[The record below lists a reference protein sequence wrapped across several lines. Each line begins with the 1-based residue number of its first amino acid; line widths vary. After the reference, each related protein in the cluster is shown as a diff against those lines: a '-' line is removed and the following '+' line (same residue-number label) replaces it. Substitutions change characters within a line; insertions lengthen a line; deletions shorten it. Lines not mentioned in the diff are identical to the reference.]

1 MKRHVLIIG
10 AGIAGPALGLLL
22 DRAGISSAIYEAC
35 PQIDDLGGGIQV
47 APNGMQVL
55 AQIGLAE
62 PLTARG
68 VPSDEF
74 SFENQSGAVLGL
86 VGNGRASKYGLSAVW
101 VARRVLHKTLMDE
114 AERRGIAV
122 AYGKRLGQLDCNGNG
137 VVAHFEDGASAEGSL
152 LIGADGIHSRTRELV
167 FPDGPRPAYT
177 RLFTVGG
184 FASHTSLAPS
194 REEEIRRSH
203 MIFGREGFF
212 GYGYYDR
219 ENLTSVMGWSH
230 LTRDREP
237 TRQEY
242 SSWPAEQLRQELL
255 NRHRGWHEPVGTI
268 LQSAKELLR
277 GPVYDVPSLP
287 AWWKD
292 RVLLIGDAAHATS
305 PHAGQGASLALEDAM
320 YLAKLLR
327 NSETTHEQVFER
339 FVQGRRDRVE
349 RVIAEARKRG
359 GGKRVLNPTAAWIR
373 DRVISV
379 LARRWGERMNDW
391 IYSYKIDW
399 ES

>member
-1 MKRHVLIIG
+1 MKHHVLIIG
-10 AGIAGPALGLLL
+10 GGIAGPALALLL
-22 DRAGISSAIYEAC
+22 GQAGISSAIYEAY
-35 PQIDDLGGGIQV
+35 PQVDDLGGGMQV

-55 AQIGLAE
+55 VQIGIAE
-62 PLTARG
+62 QLTALG
-68 VPSDEF
+68 VASDEF
-74 SFENQSGAVLGL
+74 SFENQVGKVLGRL
-86 VGNGRASKYGLSAVW
+86 NNGRASKYGVPAVQL
-101 VARRVLHKTLMDE
+101 ARRVLHKTLMDE

-122 AYGKRLGQLDCNGNG
+122 AYEKRLLQLDCNGAG
-137 VVAHFEDGASAEGSL
+137 VVAHFEDGTAAEGSL
-152 LIGADGIHSRTRELV
+152 LIGADGIHSRTREVL
-167 FPDGPRPAYT
+167 FPDGPLPSYT
-177 RLFTVGG
+177 GLFTIGG
-184 FASHTSLAPS
+184 FASHPSLAPS
-194 REEEIRRSH
+194 SEEEMRRSH

-219 ENLTSVMGWSH
+219 NNPTSVMWWSH

-237 TRQEY
+237 TKQEY
-242 SSWPAEQLRQELL
+242 SSWPADQLRQELL
-255 NRHRGWHEPVGTI
+255 DRHKGWHEPVGTI
-268 LQSAKELLR
+268 LRSAKELLR
-277 GPVYDVPSLP
+277 GPVYEVPSLP

-327 NSETTHEQVFER
+327 NSETTHAQAFER

-349 RVIAEARKRG
+349 KIVAEARRRG
-359 GGKRVLNPTAAWIR
+359 DGKRVLSPTAAWIR

-379 LARRWGERMNDW
+379 LVRVWGERMNDW
-391 IYSYKIDW
+391 MYSYKIGW